1 MFNGQ
6 CYNRLD
12 GQDNYICEQVQ
23 FQVIQTDFAA
33 PCLFR
38 GYRRGCFWFGAEN
51 LVLKQQGFLP
61 VISAIGAVS
70 GALLATLIAISTFYA
85 RYVTDWRDRL
95 VLRLE
100 NTEATLRKLIETSA
114 ADNPDIS
121 RHLGNIYNTVIQY
134 KPGQKVNMD
143 NVRQAASVFQDWAN
157 AEVATKGRPIDL
169 GNIKEF
175 RSFEM
180 QLRDST
186 ICVSNVVVLFWY
198 LWASNNYVSAIS
210 IMPSLISGCAITVVI
225 SLALAVMGA
234 GGLIPQQLY
243 LPALVIPFWLNIVV
257 IVGCIS
263 DFTAMLNIVQ
273 VHEKTNQGAEEYFDR
288 LKENSDTLNEHTE

>member
-1 MFNGQ
+1 MGKIITFVSKYSFRSSKQ
-6 CYNRLD
+6 ILLHLA
-12 GQDNYICEQVQ
+12 
-23 FQVIQTDFAA
+23 FSAA
-33 PCLFR
+33 IAAVV
-38 GYRRGCFWFGAEN
+38 FWFGAEN

-70 GALLATLIAISTFYA
+70 GALLAALIAISTFYA

-121 RHLGNIYNTVIQY
+121 RHLGNIYDTVIQY
-134 KPGQKVNMD
+134 RPGQKVNMD
-143 NVRQAASVFQDWAN
+143 NVQQAAAIFQDWAN
-157 AEVATKGRPIDL
+157 AEVETKGRPIDL

-234 GGLIPQQLY
+234 GSLIPQQLY

-273 VHEKTNQGAEEYFDR
+273 VHEKTNQGADEYFDR
-288 LKENSDTLNEHTE
+288 LKENIDTLNERAG